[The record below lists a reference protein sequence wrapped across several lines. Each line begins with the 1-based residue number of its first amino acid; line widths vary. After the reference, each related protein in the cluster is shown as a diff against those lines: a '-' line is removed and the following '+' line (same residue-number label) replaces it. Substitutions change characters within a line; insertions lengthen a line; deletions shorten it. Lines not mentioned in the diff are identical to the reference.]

1 MCYYKLLFRFFQK
14 TCIMKSNNVI
24 FHFLD
29 IPYEGGWREK
39 RGRGADGCFDQLIWC
54 LFSLL
59 SLFSLHL
66 SLILWKSEGHWGLL
80 CLFRVSL
87 LSASFIGGVLAWE
100 KWGGSRNGRMCR
112 SKDLCSV
119 WGSEVCP
126 TQVGSAGGML
136 WMFLPIG
143 YICLQLAIW
152 GSAWIWLSLL
162 LDMAGSW

>member
-1 MCYYKLLFRFFQK
+1 MIRNHTKLLRYHPRNIQSLMCYYKLLFWFFQK

-54 LFSLL
+54 FFSLL

-87 LSASFIGGVLAWE
+87 LSASLLAVYWLGKSGVGAETGECVGWKTYAQSGALKCVQCKLDPLGDCCGCSCRLAT
-100 KWGGSRNGRMCR
+100 
-112 SKDLCSV
+112 SV
-119 WGSEVCP
+119 CN
-126 TQVGSAGGML
+126 
-136 WMFLPIG
+136 
-143 YICLQLAIW
+143 
-152 GSAWIWLSLL
+152 
-162 LDMAGSW
+162 